1 MKINSIEYDGDLYKA
16 IKTKAP
22 VMSSHRGRTWDI
34 LDMNA
39 KFYHEYGMFVTRI
52 WADTSWG
59 HYGYFNINA
68 YSTDSKGERL
78 YAEDPNN
85 DYIRSDKR
93 NWKYDNRNLPVDD
106 WYKFK
111 F

>member
-1 MKINSIEYDGDLYKA
+1 MEIKSIEYDGDLYKV

-22 VMSSHRGRTWDI
+22 KMSFHRGATWDI
-34 LDMNA
+34 LDMKA
-39 KFYHEYGMFVTRI
+39 PFYHQYGMFVTRI

-59 HYGYFNINA
+59 HYGYFNVSA
-68 YSTDSKGERL
+68 YETNPKGESI
-78 YAEDPNN
+78 YTGDG
-85 DYIRSDKR
+85 DYNRSDKA

>member
-1 MKINSIEYDGDLYKA
+1 MKIKSLEYDGNLFKV

-22 VMSSHRGRTWDI
+22 VMSLHRGRTWDI
-34 LDMNA
+34 LDINA
-39 KFYHEYGMFVTRI
+39 KFYHESGMFVTRI

-59 HYGYFNINA
+59 DYGYFNISA

-78 YAEDPNN
+78 YAEG
-85 DYIRSDKR
+85 DYLRSDWQ

>member
-1 MKINSIEYDGDLYKA
+1 MKIKSIEYDGNLYKV

-34 LDMNA
+34 LDINA
-39 KFYHEYGMFVTRI
+39 KFYHESGMFVTRI
-52 WADTSWG
+52 WPD
-59 HYGYFNINA
+59 
-68 YSTDSKGERL
+68 
-78 YAEDPNN
+78 AEG
-85 DYIRSDKR
+85 DYLRSDWQ